1 VDKDRVEGIEHNIA
15 GSLKEGLGKLVGDAK
30 LQTDG
35 ATEKAAGRAQNAVG
49 GLKDAVRET
58 IKR

>member
-35 ATEKAAGRAQNAVG
+35 ATEKAASRAQNAVG
-49 GLKDAVRET
+49 GLKDAIRET
-58 IKR
+58 VKR